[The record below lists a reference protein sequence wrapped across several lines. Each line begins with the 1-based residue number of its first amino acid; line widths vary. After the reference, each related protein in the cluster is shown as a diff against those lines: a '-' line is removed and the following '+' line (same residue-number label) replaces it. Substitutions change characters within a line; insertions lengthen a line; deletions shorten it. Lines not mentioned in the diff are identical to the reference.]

1 MADRPMPPFIA
12 FCHKVRS
19 ENPTNHI
26 SVQNITKMWRAKKH
40 KNAVIKQ
47 LNANA
52 SAKQQTRNRKKTVLN
67 ELKIIPPQGVYP
79 GGSNYHAAAEHFAG
93 LHGRRMAKTRRNNR
107 SRLRKNKARRG
118 GGYLTD
124 QQYFNPDVLPL
135 SSLMPPLTSLPT
147 STDIRPVMIATAP
160 SSELMAGGARRR
172 TRRSRGGFSPSVMG
186 SFIANAQSAIVPA
199 ALYLVYN
206 QFVPKKNSPS
216 AKLRR
221 AFGRRASRRR
231 AH

>member
-1 MADRPMPPFIA
+1 MPPFIA
-12 FCHKVRS
+12 FALKVRS
-19 ENPTNHI
+19 ENPTNRI
-26 SVQNITKMWRAKKH
+26 SKENIAKMWRAKKH
-40 KNAVIKQ
+40 KNAAIKQ

-52 SAKQQTRNRKKTVLN
+52 LAKQQTRNRKKTVLN

-107 SRLRKNKARRG
+107 SRSLKNKARRG

-124 QQYFNPDVLPL
+124 QQYFDPDVLPP

-160 SSELMAGGARRR
+160 SSELMAGGGNARRR

-216 AKLRR
+216 AKLQK

-231 AH
+231 TH